1 LRTQR
6 GWSQEQF
13 ADVCGVHRTYMGH
26 LERGEKNVSF
36 SSIVKVAN
44 ALGVPLSKM
53 FDGLETASGTPAARV
68 RPVSNPEFSR
78 QMLAKEVAVL
88 ERTVQKLKDL
98 AMLQQSKHAGR
109 RKLKP

>member
-1 LRTQR
+1 
-6 GWSQEQF
+6 
-13 ADVCGVHRTYMGH
+13 MGH

-53 FDGLETASGTPAARV
+53 FDGLETASGTPVARL
-68 RPVSNPEFSR
+68 RPVSKPELNR

-98 AMLQQSKHAGR
+98 AMPQQSKHAGPQ
-109 RKLKP
+109 KLKP